1 VAADPFVTE
10 GLVPPSSDTY
20 YRDRYWNEAP
30 GVDMYLQRRATGD
43 PFKDWITHLHQWHGG
58 PFRKALVLN
67 CGNGWVEQMMVDR
80 GVVAEAV
87 GVDIGADLLA
97 QAEQAAAGRPI
108 RHYRLD
114 VNAGAFPEGGY
125 DLVVNHAA
133 GHHIA
138 YLDRVFRAV
147 ADVLD
152 DDGVLVSWDYV
163 GPHRNQYPGD
173 IWEAAHRVNT
183 TLPEAIR
190 SPMNYP
196 WLPVMLQQDPTE
208 AIHAELVLPVMRRY
222 FSLEYERA
230 LGGAIA
236 YVLLT
241 PNPAFLD
248 APSEETAPWADLI
261 LAEDAAFTDAD
272 PSRTFFVYAI
282 ARPCKA
288 VLTDTAQ
295 LTAWTAEEDEREQ
308 LAAAN
313 GGRYYPPTA
322 IAETLE
328 QSVANTLSLIRP
340 GRAWRVAAAST
351 ARAVGR
357 HVPASVRHRL
367 WRVPGVRAMWRR
379 LA

>member
-1 VAADPFVTE
+1 
-10 GLVPPSSDTY
+10 VPPSSDTY
-20 YRDRYWNEAP
+20 YRDRYWNEAR
-30 GVDMYLQRRATGD
+30 GVDQYLQRRATGD
-43 PFKDWITHLHQWHGG
+43 PNTDWITHLHGWHGG

-67 CGNGWVEQMMVDR
+67 CGNGWVEKMMVER

-97 QAEQAAAGRPI
+97 EADRAAAGLPI

-114 VNAGAFPEGGY
+114 VNTAAFPEEGY

-133 GHHIA
+133 AHHIA
-138 YLDRVFRAV
+138 YVDRVLRAV
-147 ADVLD
+147 AELLA

-173 IWEAAHRVNT
+173 IWEAAHRVNAM
-183 TLPEAIR
+183 LPAAIR

-196 WLPVMLQQDPTE
+196 WLPVMLEEDPTE
-208 AIHAELVLPVMRRY
+208 AIHSELVLPVMRRY
-222 FSLEYERA
+222 FALEYERA
-230 LGGAIA
+230 LGGGIA

-248 APSEETAPWADLI
+248 APPEETAPWTDLI
-261 LAEDAAFTDAD
+261 LTEDDAFTDAD
-272 PSRTFFVYAI
+272 PSRTLFVYAI
-282 ARPCKA
+282 ARPCKG
-288 VLTDTAQ
+288 VLRDTAR
-295 LTAWTAEEDEREQ
+295 LAAWAAEENERER
-308 LAAAN
+308 LAAAD

-328 QSVANTLSLIRP
+328 QSAANTLALLRP

-351 ARAVGR
+351 ARAVGGR
-357 HVPASVRHRL
+357 LPVAVRRRL
-367 WRVPGVRAMWRR
+367 WRLPGAKAAWRR
-379 LA
+379 LVD

>member
-1 VAADPFVTE
+1 MATDPLVTA
-10 GLVPPSSDTY
+10 GVVPPSSDTY

-30 GVDMYLQRRATGD
+30 GVDMHLQRRATGD
-43 PFKDWITHLHQWHGG
+43 PFMDWITHLHRWHGR

-97 QAEQAAAGRPI
+97 DAERAAAGRPI
-108 RHYRLD
+108 RYYRLD
-114 VNAGAFPEGGY
+114 VNSGAFPEDGY

-138 YLDRVFRAV
+138 YVDRVFRAI
-147 ADVLD
+147 AHILT

-183 TLPEAIR
+183 MLPAELQ

-196 WLPVMLQQDPTE
+196 WLPVMLTEDPTE
-208 AIHAELVLPVMRRY
+208 AIHSELVLPVMRRY
-222 FSLEYERA
+222 FSLDYERA

-248 APSEETAPWADLI
+248 APPEATAPWAELM

-272 PSRTFFVYAI
+272 PSRSLFVYAI
-282 ARPCKA
+282 ARPCKG
-288 VLTDTAQ
+288 VLADTIQ
-295 LTAWTAEEDEREQ
+295 LAAWAAEEDERERR
-308 LAAAN
+308 AAES
-313 GGRYYPPTA
+313 GGRYYPATA
-322 IAETLE
+322 IAETLDR
-328 QSVANTLSLIRP
+328 SVSNTLSLIRP
-340 GRAWRVAAAST
+340 GRAWRVAMAST
-351 ARAVGR
+351 ARALGR
-357 HVPASVRHRL
+357 RVPASMRRRL
-367 WRVPGVRAMWRR
+367 WRVPGAKAVWRR

>member
-1 VAADPFVTE
+1 VSAGP
-10 GLVPPSSDTY
+10 VPPSSATY

-30 GVDMYLQRRATGD
+30 GVDAHLQRRATGD
-43 PFKDWITHLHQWHGG
+43 PDTDWITHLHRWHGRS
-58 PFRKALVLN
+58 FRKALVLN
-67 CGNGWVEQMMVDR
+67 CGNGWVEKMMVER

-97 QAEQAAAGRPI
+97 EADRAAAGLPI
-108 RHYRLD
+108 RHYQLD
-114 VNAGAFPEGGY
+114 VNAAVFPEDGY

-138 YLDRVFRAV
+138 YVDRVFRAM
-147 ADVLD
+147 AEILS

-173 IWEAAHRVNT
+173 IWEAAHRVNGM
-183 TLPEAIR
+183 LPPAIR

-196 WLPVMLQQDPTE
+196 WLPVMLEEDPTE
-208 AIHAELVLPVMRRY
+208 AIHSELVLPVMRRY
-222 FSLEYERA
+222 FSVEHERA

-236 YVLLT
+236 YVVLT

-248 APSEETAPWADLI
+248 APPEETAPWADVI

-272 PSRTFFVYAI
+272 PSRTLFVYAI
-282 ARPCKA
+282 GRPSKR
-288 VLTDTAQ
+288 VLGDADQ
-295 LTAWTAEEDEREQ
+295 LAAWTAEEEERERC
-308 LAAAN
+308 AAAH

-322 IAETLE
+322 IADTLE
-328 QSVANTLSLIRP
+328 QSAANTLALIRP

-357 HVPASVRHRL
+357 HVPASLRRRL
-367 WRVPGVRAMWRR
+367 WRVPGVKAAWRR

>member
-1 VAADPFVTE
+1 MSAGP
-10 GLVPPSSDTY
+10 VPPSSDTY

-30 GVDMYLQRRATGD
+30 GVDAYLQRRATDD
-43 PFKDWITHLHQWHGG
+43 PYTDWITHLHRWHGR

-67 CGNGWVEQMMVDR
+67 CGNGWVEKMMVER
-80 GVVAEAV
+80 GVVVEAV

-97 QAEQAAAGRPI
+97 EADRAAAGLPI
-108 RHYRLD
+108 RHYQLD
-114 VNAGAFPEGGY
+114 VNGAVFPEDGY

-138 YLDRVFRAV
+138 YVDRVFRAV
-147 ADVLD
+147 AEILS

-173 IWEAAHRVNT
+173 IWDAAHRVNGM
-183 TLPEAIR
+183 LPPAIR

-196 WLPVMLQQDPTE
+196 WLPVMLEEDPTE
-208 AIHAELVLPVMRRY
+208 AIHSELVLSVMRRY
-222 FSLEYERA
+222 FSLEHERA

-236 YVLLT
+236 YVVLT

-248 APSEETAPWADLI
+248 APPEETAPWVDLI

-272 PSRTFFVYAI
+272 PSRTLFVYAI
-282 ARPCKA
+282 GRPCKS
-288 VLTDTAQ
+288 VLGNADQ
-295 LTAWTAEEDEREQ
+295 LAAWTAEEEERERR
-308 LAAAN
+308 AAAD

-322 IAETLE
+322 IADTLE
-328 QSVANTLSLIRP
+328 QSAANTLALIRP

-351 ARAVGR
+351 ARALGR
-357 HVPASVRHRL
+357 HVPVSRRRRL
-367 WRVPGVRAMWRR
+367 WRVPGAKATWRR
-379 LA
+379 LVR

>member
-1 VAADPFVTE
+1 MATDPLVTA
-10 GLVPPSSDTY
+10 GVVPPSSDTY

-43 PFKDWITHLHQWHGG
+43 PFMDWITHVRSWHGR

-67 CGNGWVEQMMVDR
+67 CGNGWVEQMLVDR

-87 GVDIGADLLA
+87 GIDIGADLLA
-97 QAEQAAAGRPI
+97 EAERAAAGRPI
-108 RHYRLD
+108 RYYRLD
-114 VNAGAFPEGGY
+114 VNTGALPEDGY

-138 YLDRVFRAV
+138 YVDRVFRAV
-147 ADVLD
+147 ADILT

-173 IWEAAHRVNT
+173 IWEAAHRVNML
-183 TLPEAIR
+183 LPTELQ

-196 WLPVMLQQDPTE
+196 WLPVMLQEDPTE
-208 AIHAELVLPVMRRY
+208 AIHSELVLAVMRRY
-222 FSLEYERA
+222 FSLDYERA

-248 APSEETAPWADLI
+248 APPEVTAPWAELI
-261 LAEDAAFTDAD
+261 LAEDATFTDAD
-272 PSRTFFVYAI
+272 PSRSLFVYAI
-282 ARPCKA
+282 ARPCKS
-288 VLTDTAQ
+288 VLADTTQ
-295 LTAWTAEEDEREQ
+295 LAAWAAEEDERERRG
-308 LAAAN
+308 AES

-322 IAETLE
+322 IAETLDR
-328 QSVANTLSLIRP
+328 SVINTLSLIRP
-340 GRAWRVAAAST
+340 GRAWRVAMAST
-351 ARAVGR
+351 TRSLGR
-357 HVPASVRHRL
+357 RLPASMRRRL
-367 WRVPGVRAMWRR
+367 WRVPGAKAAWRR

>member
-1 VAADPFVTE
+1 
-10 GLVPPSSDTY
+10 
-20 YRDRYWNEAP
+20 
-30 GVDMYLQRRATGD
+30 
-43 PFKDWITHLHQWHGG
+43 
-58 PFRKALVLN
+58 
-67 CGNGWVEQMMVDR
+67 
-80 GVVAEAV
+80 VAEAV

-97 QAEQAAAGRPI
+97 DADRAAAGRPI

-114 VNAGAFPEGGY
+114 VNTGAFPEDGY

-138 YLDRVFRAV
+138 YLDRVFRTLAEI
-147 ADVLD
+147 LS

-183 TLPEAIR
+183 MLPADLR

-196 WLPVMLQQDPTE
+196 WLPVMLQEDPTE
-208 AIHAELVLPVMRRY
+208 AIHSELVLPVMRRY

-241 PNPAFLD
+241 PNPGFLD
-248 APSEETAPWADLI
+248 APPEVTAPWAELI
-261 LAEDAAFTDAD
+261 LGEDDAFTDTD
-272 PSRTFFVYAI
+272 PSRSLFVYAI
-282 ARPCKA
+282 ARPRKA
-288 VLTDTAQ
+288 ALADTAQ
-295 LTAWTAEEDEREQ
+295 LAIWTAEEDERERR
-308 LAAAN
+308 AAES

-328 QSVANTLSLIRP
+328 RSAANTLSLIRP
-340 GRAWRVAAAST
+340 GRAWRVALAAT
-351 ARAVGR
+351 ARSVGGR
-357 HVPASVRHRL
+357 LPATVRHQL
-367 WRVPGVRAMWRR
+367 WRVPGAKAAWRR